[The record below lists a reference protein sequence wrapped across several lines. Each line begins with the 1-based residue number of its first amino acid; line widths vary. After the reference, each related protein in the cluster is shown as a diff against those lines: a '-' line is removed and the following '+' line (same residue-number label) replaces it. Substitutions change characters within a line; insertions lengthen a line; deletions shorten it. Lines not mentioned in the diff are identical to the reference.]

1 MQTSSAEAYKQNFIF
16 PKCKISYVFLFR
28 DSETQEVFFSAK
40 AANTLTDAMN
50 QPFFNNR
57 ELLQVIAI
65 GDPTKE
71 TINFLTIDSNDRQFN
86 SPLFEPDLHTN
97 SKRKSI

>member
-57 ELLQVIAI
+57 
-65 GDPTKE
+65 
-71 TINFLTIDSNDRQFN
+71 
-86 SPLFEPDLHTN
+86 
-97 SKRKSI
+97 